1 MILFAPTACRTAYE
15 PSFTWWFPAAGLGV
29 AIGALV
35 VGRFWG
41 RSGRVFTYLVA
52 GAGVLWALG
61 AGATVYGFHD
71 EARAAAKSPSTPL
84 VEGVVEDFHPAP
96 YEGHQD
102 ESFSVGGVRF
112 AYSDYVITGGFRQ
125 SSSHGGPIHQGL
137 VVRIRY
143 IPSGSTD
150 LSGRP
155 TNLIVKLDTCP

>member
-1 MILFAPTACRTAYE
+1 MVV
-15 PSFTWWFPAAGLGV
+15 PSCWAGV

-35 VGRFWG
+35 IGRFVGRT
-41 RSGRVFTYLVA
+41 GRVLTFFVA
-52 GAGVLWALG
+52 GAGVLWTLG
-61 AGATVYGFHD
+61 AGATMYGFHA
-71 EARAAAKSPSTPL
+71 EARAAAKSPNTLL

-112 AYSDYVITGGFRQ
+112 AYSDYAITGGFRQ
-125 SSSHGGPIHQGL
+125 SSSHGGPIRQGL

-143 IPSGSTD
+143 IPRGSTD